1 MQKQPIQGSLVANT
15 HKAHYRMHKYWSRK
29 PANIVRE
36 YIEHYTKP
44 GDVVADPFLGSGVTF
59 IESVL
64 SDRKA
69 VGSDLSPI
77 SKHITLGTLSTVDID
92 ALKECFNSIE
102 KECHQQIDELFS
114 TVVRGESRNVSHVV
128 WESLAPCPK
137 CNASVP
143 LFETK
148 KVNRTKFICPSCHD
162 SVNITSSMVN
172 GERMMEIWYEDLSGV
187 RRTKIP
193 DKQDLEKFS
202 RIESMEF
209 ESAIKENAMF
219 KSKRTL
225 AHEGMGVSDLF
236 TVRNHHCLSIL
247 MHSIRKVKDD
257 NLRTTLEF
265 IFTSSVAQAS
275 KLIAYRGGLKSGGPA
290 WTVSGFWV
298 PRKHFE
304 LNPWDSF
311 STKFDKVCKAKEKF
325 QEQYD
330 FNLDLADSWVDMVTS
345 KSANCLL
352 LTTSVTDLSQHIP
365 DGAVDYIFTD
375 PPYGDSVPYIEYCTV
390 WNAWLGHPICAE
402 EEIIISDSEV
412 RNKDINDYARLMKA
426 GFAEC
431 YRILKNGGWMSLTF
445 NNRDVEVWKALID
458 ALVDA
463 GFTIVNATYQVPA
476 VVPAKAQLS
485 KSGSGVGDII
495 LNMMK
500 DASGNRDNNG
510 RDFSLEILGEVI
522 DRVIAERGGSA
533 TMDQVNRSIYI
544 ELMNREIFKFSTTQI
559 TKYLKENYTSKKSII
574 SFKDGHEIPPVGLLD
589 VAIEKVVKKA
599 LKDGIDDNKE
609 IIRLVFNELQASRTP
624 DISSIKACI
633 ARLSSP
639 TTE

>member
-1 MQKQPIQGSLVANT
+1 MPKLPIQGSLVANT

-59 IESVL
+59 IESIL
-64 SDRKA
+64 SNRTA

-77 SKHITLGTLSTVDID
+77 SKHITIGTVSTVDID
-92 ALKECFNSIE
+92 ALKKCFKLIENECRP
-102 KECHQQIDELFS
+102 QINELFS
-114 TVVRGESRNVSHVV
+114 TLVKDEIREVSHVV
-128 WESLAPCPK
+128 WESLAPCPS
-137 CNASVP
+137 CQASVP
-143 LFETK
+143 LFETE
-148 KVNRTKFICPSCHD
+148 KVSRTKFICPTCHD
-162 SVNITSSMVN
+162 SVNITSSMVD
-172 GERMMEIWYEDLSGV
+172 GERMVEIWYTDSNGV
-187 RRTKIP
+187 RRTKTP
-193 DKQDLEKFS
+193 DKLDLEKFS
-202 RIESMEF
+202 RIKKEDF
-209 ESAIKENAMF
+209 DSAIKENAMF
-219 KSKRTL
+219 RSKRTL

-247 MHSIRKVKDD
+247 MNRIRKVKDE

-330 FNLDLADSWVDMVTS
+330 FNLDLAGSWDDLESST
-345 KSANCLL
+345 SANGLL

-375 PPYGDSVPYIEYCTV
+375 PPYGDSVPYIEYCTI
-390 WNAWLGHPICAE
+390 WNAWLGHPIDAE
-402 EEIIISDSEV
+402 DEIIISDSEV
-412 RNKDINDYARLMKA
+412 RNKDINDYASLLKD

-431 YRILKNGGWMSLTF
+431 YRILKDGGWMSLTF

-495 LNMMK
+495 VNVQK
-500 DASGNRDNNG
+500 ASKKRHTNSNER
-510 RDFSLEILGEVI
+510 LEDVVKRITNQC
-522 DRVIAERGGSA
+522 IAERGGAA
-533 TMDQVNRSIYI
+533 TTDQVNRSIYMGLLN
-544 ELMNREIFKFSTTQI
+544 EGIFDYTPSTI
-559 TKYLKENYTSKKSII
+559 NDVLKQNYDIKKSIF
-574 SFKDGHEIPPVGLLD
+574 SFNPGCEVEGVPL
-589 VAIEKVVKKA
+589 IEE
-599 LKDGIDDNKE
+599 LIDGIIVEGLREGITEQKE
-609 IIRLVFNELQASRTP
+609 FIKRVFNELQGPQTP
-624 DISSIKACI
+624 EISTIKV
-633 ARLSSP
+633 RLS
-639 TTE
+639 TLVGT